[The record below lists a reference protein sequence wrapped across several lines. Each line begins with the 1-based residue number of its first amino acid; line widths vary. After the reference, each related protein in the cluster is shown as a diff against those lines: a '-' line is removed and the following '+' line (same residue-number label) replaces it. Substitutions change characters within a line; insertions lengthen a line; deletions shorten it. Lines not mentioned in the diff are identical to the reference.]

1 MPTNL
6 LHTTNSFLQ
15 EDVIHASDVG
25 MQSRRALT
33 VDDAKVMADAGGK
46 KIVRPGLIL
55 YKISGATKHRVG
67 LRATLA
73 AAVTASSTTSL
84 NLGDIGKI
92 YQSKA
97 AQYFAPGDVVK
108 VLRPFATVTLALTWA
123 DDDTL
128 TLLINGHT
136 RIFTPGSAT
145 LATGVATV
153 ATAINADPVLS
164 KLVTA
169 IPADAILYLFS
180 KSLEPFSL
188 SVVGDGTAGDGT
200 ATASTVLSG
209 VTVGTIDTAG
219 VNVTAGT
226 VTLAA
231 AAAVT
236 LPIGAPVGVDG
247 EPWGLILGAHD
258 AGKADNDIAGFTGG
272 AMYGDRIPYWDGDIA
287 AALNN
292 ITFV

>member
-25 MQSRRALT
+25 LQSRRALT
-33 VDDAKVMADAGGK
+33 VDPAKITADAGGK

-55 YKISGATKHRVG
+55 YKIAGATKHRVG
-67 LRATLA
+67 IRANLA
-73 AAVTASSTTSL
+73 AAITASSTTSL
-84 NLGDIGKI
+84 NLGNIGVI

-97 AQYFAPGDVVK
+97 AQYFSPGDVVS
-108 VLRPFATVTLALTWA
+108 VLRPYATITLALTW
-123 DDDTL
+123 DSDDTVTVVL
-128 TLLINGHT
+128 NGNT
-136 RIFTPGSAT
+136 RAFTPGSAT
-145 LATGVATV
+145 LATGAATV
-153 ATAINADPVLS
+153 AAAINANPVFN
-164 KLVTA
+164 KIVTA
-169 IPADAILYLFS
+169 IAAGAIIYLFS
-180 KSLEPFSL
+180 TSREPFSL
-188 SVVGDGTAGDGT
+188 SISGDGTTGDGT
-200 ATASTVLSG
+200 ATASAVTG
-209 VTVGTIDTAG
+209 NVTVGTIDTAG

-231 AAAVT
+231 ASAVT

-247 EPWGLILGAHD
+247 EPWGLILGAYD

-272 AMYGDRIPYWDGDIA
+272 AMYRERIPYWDDEVA

-292 ITFV
+292 ITFA

>member
-25 MQSRRALT
+25 LQSRRALT
-33 VDDAKVMADAGGK
+33 VDDTKVMADAGGK

-55 YKISGATKHRVG
+55 YKIAGATKHRVG
-67 LRATLA
+67 LRAKLA

-84 NLGDIGKI
+84 NLGDIGKV

-108 VLRPFATVTLALTWA
+108 VLRPYATMTIAGTWVEASVITLVLNGLTK
-123 DDDTL
+123 
-128 TLLINGHT
+128 LIT
-136 RIFTPGSAT
+136 AGS
-145 LATGVATV
+145 ATV
-153 ATAINADPVLS
+153 ATIATNVANAINADPALNKV
-164 KLVTA
+164 VEAVAGGA
-169 IPADAILYLFS
+169 IVYIFS
-180 KSLEPFSL
+180 KTSAPFSV
-188 SVVGDGTAGDGT
+188 SATENADGTAVV
-200 ATASTVLSG
+200 STVTVG
-209 VTVGTIDTAG
+209 ATVGTIDTAG

-231 AAAVT
+231 AAAIT
-236 LPIGAPVGVDG
+236 LPAGAPVGVEG

-272 AMYGDRIPYWDGDIA
+272 SVYGERIPYWDGDIA
-287 AALNN
+287 AALDN

>member
-25 MQSRRALT
+25 LQSRRALT

-55 YKISGATKHRVG
+55 YKIAGATKHRVG

-73 AAVTASSTTSL
+73 AAITASSTTSL
-84 NLGDIGKI
+84 NLGEIGKI

-108 VLRPFATVTLALTWA
+108 VLRPYATVTLALTWD
-123 DDDTL
+123 DDDTA
-128 TLLINGHT
+128 TLVINGQT
-136 RIFTPGSAT
+136 RVFTPGSAT
-145 LATGVATV
+145 LATGAATV
-153 ATAINADPVLS
+153 AAAINADPVLS
-164 KLVTA
+164 KIVVA
-169 IPADAILYLFS
+169 IAAGAIIYLFS
-180 KSLEPFSL
+180 KSLAPFSL
-188 SVVGDGTAGDGT
+188 AASADTTGNGT

-231 AAAVT
+231 AAAVS
-236 LPIGAPVGVDG
+236 LPIGAPVGVEG

-292 ITFV
+292 ITLV